1 MRRSR
6 RNRRRNTR
14 QKNRR
19 GGSALVGTPY
29 SQSDTST
36 WGNANYYPYNET
48 PRLFTDTIYNDQQYI
63 YSGGSRRSRRRR
75 RDRRGG
81 DSLYVWSQPLTNVTR
96 ALTYGLESAVDSLQG
111 NYPGVNPS
119 VLSQPI

>member
-1 MRRSR
+1 
-6 RNRRRNTR
+6 
-14 QKNRR
+14 
-19 GGSALVGTPY
+19 LVGSPY

-63 YSGGSRRSRRRR
+63 YSGGSRKRRRG
-75 RDRRGG
+75 GG
-81 DSLYVWSQPLTNVTR
+81 DSLYVWSQPLTDVTR
-96 ALTYGLESAVDSLQG
+96 SLTYDVGSAVNSLRG
-111 NYPGVNPS
+111 HYPGVNPS